1 MIGLPAFRGRSFTVA
16 ARIVTQHWEAAL
28 AGLFAILAENGVK
41 VSGRAAKS
49 RASMNCF
56 RGMHNRVESRSHH
69 DPSVPAW
76 FGPSGI
82 SSHMTVYF
90 CVASFPK
97 TKRVLIDPGLKTAA
111 NARDIPHSLTL
122 EEAAA
127 ADHADLSQVLEALRT
142 FFSKRQPRR
151 RPGRGKTFSM
161 SRLRR
166 AELLRFS

>member
-1 MIGLPAFRGRSFTVA
+1 MGLSLWLLAIGCFLRVSSEAIAYSSTDGLSWKVLPIS
-16 ARIVTQHWEAAL
+16 
-28 AGLFAILAENGVK
+28 GLLELTAVCIFVLNLGLTMVQ
-41 VSGRAAKS
+41 R
-49 RASMNCF
+49 
-56 RGMHNRVESRSHH
+56 
-69 DPSVPAW
+69 VPAW

-97 TKRVLIDPGLKTAA
+97 TKRVLIDSGLNTVA

-127 ADHADLSQVLEALRT
+127 ADHADLSQVLDALRT

-151 RPGRGKTFSM
+151 RAGKG
-161 SRLRR
+161 
-166 AELLRFS
+166 